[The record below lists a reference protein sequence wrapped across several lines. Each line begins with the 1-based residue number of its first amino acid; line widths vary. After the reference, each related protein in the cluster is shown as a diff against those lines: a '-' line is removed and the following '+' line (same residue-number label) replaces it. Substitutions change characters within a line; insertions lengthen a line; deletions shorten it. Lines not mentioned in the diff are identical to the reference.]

1 MTDSVQP
8 DPASPESTPRNTLR
22 FAIGVDYNGRA
33 YRGWQTQQ
41 PGVRS
46 VQETLEKAIARVAD
60 EPVRVIAAGRTD
72 AGVHASGMVAH
83 FDTTAVR
90 NERSWLLGVNTQL
103 PEDIALRWIT
113 PVSDEFH
120 ARFRAVARRYRYVI
134 FNHPLRSSLLAG
146 MVTWHY
152 HTLDLARMQAA
163 AAHLVGRHDFTSF
176 RAIGCQAKKAER
188 DVQFLRLTQ
197 HGPLIVLDIQA
208 DGFLHHMV
216 RNIAGVLM
224 AVGQG
229 KAEPEWALQV
239 LQARDRTLGGV
250 TAPGDGLYFVD
261 ALYPEAFVL
270 PKEPIGPAFLA
281 GLDGL
286 P

>member
-1 MTDSVQP
+1 M
-8 DPASPESTPRNTLR
+8 R
-22 FAIGVDYNGRA
+22 FAIGIDFNGRA

-46 VQETLEKAIARVAD
+46 VQQTLEQAIGKVANH
-60 EPVRVIAAGRTD
+60 PVTVIAAGRTD

-83 FDTTAVR
+83 FDSDADR

-120 ARFRAVARRYRYVI
+120 ARFKAVARRYRYVI

-146 MVTWHY
+146 LVTWHY
-152 HTLDLARMQAA
+152 HALDLARMQAA
-163 AAHLVGRHDFTSF
+163 ARYLVGEHDFTSF
-176 RAIGCQAKKAER
+176 RAIGCQAKKAVR
-188 DVQFLRLTQ
+188 NVHFLELTQ
-197 HGPLIVLDIQA
+197 QGPLIVLDIQA

-224 AVGQG
+224 AIGQG
-229 KAEPEWALQV
+229 KAEPEWAQAV
-239 LQARDRTLGGV
+239 LQAKDRTLGGV
-250 TAPGDGLYFVD
+250 TAPADGLYFVD
-261 ALYPEAFVL
+261 ALYPDQFSL
-270 PKEPIGPAFLA
+270 PKELPGPAFLT
-281 GLDGL
+281 GIV
-286 P
+286 